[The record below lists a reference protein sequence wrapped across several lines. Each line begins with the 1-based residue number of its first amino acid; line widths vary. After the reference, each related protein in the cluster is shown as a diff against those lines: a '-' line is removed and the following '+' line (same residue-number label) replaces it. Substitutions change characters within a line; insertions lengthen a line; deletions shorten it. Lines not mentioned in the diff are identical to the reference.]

1 MGTMTKK
8 IEILLIELGLEK
20 KELAKRLNTTPAN
33 LSGKLRRDNFS
44 EKELQDIANACG
56 VEYKG
61 VFVLK
66 DGKKEI

>member
-61 VFVLK
+61 VFVLE

>member
-8 IEILLIELGLEK
+8 IEIMLIELGLEK
-20 KELAKRLNTTPAN
+20 KELANRLGISPAN

-44 EKELQDIANACG
+44 ENELQKIAEVCG
-56 VEYKG
+56 AQYKG
-61 VFVLK
+61 MFVLD